1 VGTATRIRL
10 DDFLADPAID
20 ERRLELIDGEVHA
33 KPMPTWGHATL
44 AGELYLSLRPFGF
57 AGVEPRAVIGPT
69 AAFDPSSLI
78 PDVAFYRTAPPGRDE
93 WMTRPP
99 HVAVEILSP
108 GQARRDLRAKI
119 DLLVA
124 FGVESVWLV
133 DPSSRSVEVY
143 EGGGRRILGEDDTL
157 ASSAVPG
164 LAINLRELFD
174 RAETEA

>member
-1 VGTATRIRL
+1 MGIATRTRL
-10 DDFLADPAID
+10 EDFLADPEID

-44 AGELYLSLRPFGF
+44 AGELYAMLRPYGF
-57 AGVEPRAVIGPT
+57 AGVEPRAVIGRT
-69 AAFDPSSLI
+69 AAFDASSLV
-78 PDVAFYRTAPPGRDE
+78 PDVAFYRDSPPQAEE

-99 HVAVEILSP
+99 HVAIEILSP

-119 DLLVA
+119 DLFIA

-143 EGGGRRILGEDDTL
+143 EGGARRILGEDDTL
-157 ASSAVPG
+157 TTDSVPG

-174 RAETEA
+174 RSSGE